1 MINVFVWVGGNADS
15 TQCCDIPIMQF
26 VSLVVIYQDK
36 TWLVPVSQNMR
47 I

>member
-1 MINVFVWVGGNADS
+1 MVNVVVWVGGLVDS
-15 TQCCDIPIMQF
+15 SKCCDIPMMQF

-36 TWLVPVSQNMR
+36 TELVPVSQNMR